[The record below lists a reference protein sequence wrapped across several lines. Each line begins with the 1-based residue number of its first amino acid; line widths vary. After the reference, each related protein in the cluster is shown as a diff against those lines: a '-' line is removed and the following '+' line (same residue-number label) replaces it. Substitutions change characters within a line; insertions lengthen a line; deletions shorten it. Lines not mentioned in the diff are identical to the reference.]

1 VNTQLFSD
9 SQFEQLADDVRRVL
23 AEVGY
28 VVGHEGLRKMAL
40 AAGCGES
47 AEGRILFRGHQVAE
61 LRDRLRE
68 QYPPPAPD
76 APEAVLIRP
85 REQLRAG
92 IGNITPKLYDHQT
105 GLAQGGALKGL
116 TDVVKFAQMEPRV
129 VSVGIP
135 LSRQDIDPAVEQ
147 LDTIVVM
154 AELTDKPIS
163 GLDPTVPETM
173 PYLLEMGEALGH
185 TAQSFISPCN
195 CINPP
200 LRLEARTVDVML
212 ARRVFHG
219 KQMMTTMTNIGG
231 TGPVDVYGSVVLA
244 TAEIVGGLILAMV
257 LDPDA
262 PLMGYTAT
270 TQLDMRTGNITESS
284 PQTVQV
290 DAGVVQLMDRYFG
303 GGTAVGGRGYITA
316 RRPGLQALFERFLK
330 AVGYAGLVDG
340 HALHY
345 VGNGNLDNGSMLS
358 VEQYLLDLEV
368 SEALGR
374 LWGAPS
380 VPAAGD
386 AVERIRE
393 GVLAAGG
400 NFLAREHTLSH
411 FRDELWDPTY
421 FQRLTDTKTEQTI
434 VNEAHARYRALV
446 DAYEPT
452 SYPDEVLMEL
462 RAVLDRA
469 RRALVG

>member
-1 VNTQLFSD
+1 MNTQLFSD
-9 SQFEQLADDVRRVL
+9 SQFEQMAGDVRRVL

-28 VVGHEGLRKMAL
+28 AVGHEALREMAL
-40 AAGCGES
+40 AAGCSES
-47 AEGRILFRGHQVAE
+47 SESRILFHGTQVEE
-61 LRDRLRE
+61 LRARLQE
-68 QYPPPAPD
+68 QYPPLAPD
-76 APEAVLIRP
+76 AEEPALIHP

-92 IGNITPKLYDHQT
+92 IGNITPKLYNHQT
-105 GLAQGGALKGL
+105 GLAEGGTLSAL
-116 TDVVKFAQMEPRV
+116 TDVVRFAQMEPRV
-129 VSVGIP
+129 SSVGIP
-135 LSRQDIDPAVEQ
+135 LSRQDIAPATEQ
-147 LDTIVVM
+147 LDAILIM

-163 GLDPTVPETM
+163 GLDPTVPESL
-173 PYLLEMGEALGH
+173 PYLIEMGEMLGH
-185 TAQSFISPCN
+185 TAHTFLSPCN

-200 LRLEARTVDVML
+200 LRIEARTVDIML
-212 ARRVFHG
+212 ARRAFHG

-231 TGPVDVYGSVVLA
+231 SGPVDVYGSVVLA
-244 TAEIVGGLILAMV
+244 TAEIIGGLILAMV
-257 LDPDA
+257 LDPEA

-290 DAGVVQLMDRYFG
+290 DAGVCQLIDRWFG

-316 RRPGLQALFERFLK
+316 RRPGLHALFERFLK

-340 HALHY
+340 HVLHY

-368 SEALGR
+368 GEALSW

-421 FQRLTDTKTEQTI
+421 FQRLTDTKMEQTI
-434 VNEAHARYRALV
+434 VDEAHARYRALV
-446 DAYEPT
+446 DGYKPA
-452 SYPDEVLMEL
+452 SYPDDVLDGL

>member
-1 VNTQLFSD
+1 MNTQLFSD

-23 AEVGY
+23 GQIGY
-28 VVGHEGLRKMAL
+28 AVGHQPLRETAL
-40 AAGCGES
+40 AAGRAES
-47 AEGRILFRGHQVAE
+47 SDGRILFHGRQVDE

-68 QYPPPAPD
+68 QYPPLPA
-76 APEAVLIRP
+76 AALIHP

-92 IGNITPKLYDHQT
+92 IGNITPKLYNHQT
-105 GLAQGGALKGL
+105 GFGEGGTLEGL

-135 LSRQDIDPAVEQ
+135 LSRQDIAPAIEQ
-147 LDTIVVM
+147 LDAIVVM

-163 GLDPTVPETM
+163 GLDPTVPESM
-173 PYLLEMGEALGH
+173 PYLIEMGEMLGH
-185 TAQSFISPCN
+185 TAQTFLSPCN

-212 ARRVFHG
+212 ARRAFHG

-244 TAEIVGGLILAMV
+244 TAEIVGGLILAMI

-290 DAGVVQLMDRYFG
+290 DAGVVQVMDRYFG

-330 AVGYAGLVDG
+330 AVGYAGLVDR

-386 AVERIRE
+386 AVGRIRE
-393 GVLAAGG
+393 GVLLAGG
-400 NFLAREHTLSH
+400 NFLSQEHTLSR
-411 FRDELWDPTY
+411 FRDELWDPAY
-421 FQRLTDTKTEQTI
+421 FRRLTDTKTEQAI
-434 VNEAHARYRALV
+434 VDEAHARYRTLV
-446 DAYEPT
+446 DCYEPA
-452 SYPDEVLMEL
+452 SYPDDVLREL
-462 RAVLDRA
+462 RAVRDRA
-469 RRALVG
+469 RAALVG